1 MHAKTLRSI
10 NEPLTCG
17 FSKAPPNLT
26 RRTRRRP
33 PRAAFSLQIS
43 ATQTGLFAFS
53 ALLNHTNASFFIS
66 SSICPIVWLK
76 RRAEEPATGTPGA
89 SRAGPAVETPA
100 LAVSRCQHPRCQR
113 PLPAP
118 VASIHPSSTPI
129 ASARCRRPAQRRPA
143 ASARCQRLLPAAS
156 SLPLTPPSGQ
166 ESG

>member
-33 PRAAFSLQIS
+33 PRATFSLQIS
-43 ATQTGLFAFS
+43 TTQTGLFVFS
-53 ALLNHTNASFFIS
+53 APLNHTNASFFIS

-76 RRAEEPATGTPGA
+76 RRAEEPATSTPGA

-118 VASIHPSSTPI
+118 VASTQPSGAPLPAPVAGAHPSGAP
-129 ASARCRRPAQRRPA
+129 
-143 ASARCQRLLPAAS
+143 LPAAS
-156 SLPLTPPSGQ
+156 SLSLTPPSGQ